1 LSLKYGNFAYACL
14 QPATMHSHINGGGNV
29 RTVLPDFKKLYSQIS
44 QKKLAKVAKIL
55 AKSYSQK

>member
-44 QKKLAKVAKIL
+44 QKKLAKSSQNFGKIL
-55 AKSYSQK
+55 